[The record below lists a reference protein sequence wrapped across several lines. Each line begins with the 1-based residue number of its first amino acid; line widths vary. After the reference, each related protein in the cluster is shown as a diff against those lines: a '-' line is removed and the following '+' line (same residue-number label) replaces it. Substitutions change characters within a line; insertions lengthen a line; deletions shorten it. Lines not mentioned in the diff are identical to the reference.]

1 MVKTGELLQYKHCP
15 AGLMTVGEINSIL
28 DPINKQVNLLAWYTG
43 KPGNTKMAKLVK
55 IQL

>member
-15 AGLMTVGEINSIL
+15 AGLMTVGEINSVL
-28 DPINKQVNLLAWYTG
+28 DPINKQVNLLAWCTG